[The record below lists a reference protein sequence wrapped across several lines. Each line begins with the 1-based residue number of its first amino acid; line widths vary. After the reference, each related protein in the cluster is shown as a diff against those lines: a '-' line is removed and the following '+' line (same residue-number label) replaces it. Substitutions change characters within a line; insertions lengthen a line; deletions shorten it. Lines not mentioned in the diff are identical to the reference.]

1 MQHLATVIF
10 RIHHIRAGN
19 PDSGR
24 AMAKI
29 LEKAWGPHER
39 PIFQGACVSIL
50 QRRLWHHCQQ
60 LGDLLRVAGG
70 EGSDAAAE
78 AVNGRA
84 RAMQLDVVGAEESG
98 MEDGCVGIVPGFDT
112 KDGWFWLAVA

>member
-29 LEKAWGPHER
+29 LGKSWGLHER
-39 PIFQGACVSIL
+39 PILQGFATLAADSAHGSIASSFAISFAS
-50 QRRLWHHCQQ
+50 
-60 LGDLLRVAGG
+60 RV
-70 EGSDAAAE
+70 
-78 AVNGRA
+78 V
-84 RAMQLDVVGAEESG
+84 
-98 MEDGCVGIVPGFDT
+98 
-112 KDGWFWLAVA
+112 

>member
-29 LEKAWGPHER
+29 LGKSWGQNPGDRLHE
-39 PIFQGACVSIL
+39 ILGTDSTKGLFFKGFAFLFSNGAYGTIASSLAISF
-50 QRRLWHHCQQ
+50 
-60 LGDLLRVAGG
+60 GSRV
-70 EGSDAAAE
+70 
-78 AVNGRA
+78 V
-84 RAMQLDVVGAEESG
+84 
-98 MEDGCVGIVPGFDT
+98 
-112 KDGWFWLAVA
+112 